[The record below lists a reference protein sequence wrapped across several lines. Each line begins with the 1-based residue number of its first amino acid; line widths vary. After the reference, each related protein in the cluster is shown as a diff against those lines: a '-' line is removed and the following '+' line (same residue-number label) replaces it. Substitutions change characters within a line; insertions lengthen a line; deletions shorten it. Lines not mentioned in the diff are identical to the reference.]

1 MHISGNHI
9 GDACEN
15 DSDGDVVV
23 NTNDTCPNIPSISK
37 TSFLNYTSVN
47 LQTTSSSGEVSPS
60 WQVHGNGAEITQLAV
75 RLMPAMLIGFIYIM
89 FFCSVEVLGWNERNI
104 ILTTFLAK
112 HKH

>member
-15 DSDGDVVV
+15 DSDGDGVV

-47 LQTTSSSGEVSPS
+47 LQTTSSSVEVSPS
-60 WQVHGNGAEITQLAV
+60 WHVHGNGAEITQLAV
-75 RLMPAMLIGFIYIM
+75 RLMPAMLIGIHIYY
-89 FFCSVEVLGWNERNI
+89 VL
-104 ILTTFLAK
+104 LFS
-112 HKH
+112 